1 MTTDATPKLTMPV
14 SEVRDHIMGRADAP
28 VTLVEYGDYE
38 CPHCRQVHLVIAELR
53 EALGDR
59 LRYVFRHFPIRTS
72 HPHAQLVAE
81 AAEAAGVQGKFWE
94 MHDLLFNHQDRLEKV
109 DLLNHAREI
118 GLDVAQ
124 FERELDE
131 KSHAERVREDFT
143 QGVRSGVNGTPTF
156 FINGTRYD
164 GAWDLESL
172 LEAIEKPL
180 GVQVRLLADE
190 FMRLAAA
197 GGIVLMIAT
206 VLALLWANL
215 PGGGESYVDFW
226 HTKFAIMFGED
237 GLSKYLLKWVNDG
250 LMAVFFFVV
259 GLEIKR
265 EVTTGELANPRRAAL
280 PIIAALGGLV
290 TPAVIYVIFNRG
302 GPGEAGWGIPM
313 ATDIAFMLGVMALLG
328 NRVPLSLKVFF
339 TAIAIVDDIG
349 AVLVIALFY
358 TEEIIMLPLVIGV
371 GIVILLLSLNRAR
384 VYSPLPYALLGIG
397 LWLAFLQS
405 GVHPTIAGVLLAL
418 TIPTRSPANT
428 GALLAQCVAVLDEFD
443 DKEVHID
450 RTARQEAAAQTL
462 ETVTERLQSP
472 AQRLE
477 HDLHPWATF
486 LILPIFALANAG
498 VQVVGGTSVDLFNP
512 ASLGIIVGLVL
523 GKPLGITTFSWLAV
537 RLGLAEL
544 PRGVPWR
551 QLFAASWLA
560 GIGFTISLFIANDA
574 FEDPLLT
581 TTAKLGIL
589 VASVIAGT
597 IGFFL
602 LRTTISRY
610 DESSR
615 METKSDRNVLK
626 PVDKTAWY

>member
-1 MTTDATPKLTMPV
+1 MTKESAPRLVRPV
-14 SEVRDHIMGRADAP
+14 SEPRDHIMGRADAP

-38 CPHCRQVHLVIAELR
+38 CPHCRQVNPVIAELQ

-72 HPHAQLVAE
+72 HVHAQLAAE
-81 AAEAAGVQGKFWE
+81 AAEAAGAQGKYWE
-94 MHDLLFNHQDRLEKV
+94 MHALLLDHQDRLERA
-109 DLLNHAREI
+109 DLLRYAAEI
-118 GLDVAQ
+118 GLDVAR
-124 FERELDE
+124 FEQALDD
-131 KSHAERVREDFT
+131 HTHQARVREDFT
-143 QGVRSGVNGTPTF
+143 DGVRSGVNGTPTF
-156 FINGTRYD
+156 FINGARYD

-180 GVQVRLLADE
+180 GVQVRLLAQE
-190 FMRLAAA
+190 FQRLAAA

-215 PGGGESYVDFW
+215 PGGGESYDSFW
-226 HTKFAIMFGED
+226 HTNFSIALGD
-237 GLSKYLLKWVNDG
+237 TGLSKYLLKWVNDG
-250 LMAVFFFVV
+250 LMAIFFFVV

-280 PIIAALGGLV
+280 PIIAAIGGLL
-290 TPAVIYVIFNRG
+290 TPAAIYALINAG
-302 GPGEAGWGIPM
+302 GDGAAGWGIPM

-328 NRVPLSLKVFF
+328 SRVPLSLKVFF

-358 TEEIIMLPLVIGV
+358 TEQITVLPLVIGAV
-371 GIVILLLSLNRAR
+371 MVVLLLGLNRAR
-384 VYSPLPYALLGIG
+384 VYSPLPYALLGLG

-428 GALLAQCVAVLDEFD
+428 GALLAQCVAVLDEFED
-443 DKEVHID
+443 EAMPID

-477 HDLHPWATF
+477 HNLHPWSTF

-498 VQVVGGTSVDLFNP
+498 VQVAGEAGMDLFNP
-512 ASLGIIVGLVL
+512 VSLGIILGLVL
-523 GKPLGITTFSWLAV
+523 GKPLGITAFSWLAV
-537 RLGLAEL
+537 RLGLAEM
-544 PRGVPWR
+544 PRGVNWPL
-551 QLFAASWLA
+551 LFSGSWLA

-574 FEDPLLT
+574 FGDPALT

-589 VASVIAGT
+589 IASILAGVIGFILLRARTSTYREASKVQADAVASG
-597 IGFFL
+597 
-602 LRTTISRY
+602 
-610 DESSR
+610 
-615 METKSDRNVLK
+615 
-626 PVDKTAWY
+626 

>member
-1 MTTDATPKLTMPV
+1 MTTNSAPKLTMPV
-14 SEVRDHIMGRADAP
+14 SEARDHIIGRSDAP

-38 CPHCRQVHLVIAELR
+38 CPYCRQVHHIIAELQ
-53 EALGDR
+53 ETLGDR
-59 LRYVFRHFPIRTS
+59 LCYVFRHFPIRTS
-72 HPHAQLVAE
+72 HPHAQTAAK
-81 AAEAAGVQGKFWE
+81 AAEAAGAQGRYWE
-94 MHDLLFNHQDRLEKV
+94 MHDLLLDHQDRLAKI
-109 DLLNHAREI
+109 DLLGYAGEI
-118 GLDVAQ
+118 GLDVTQ

-131 KSHAERVREDFT
+131 DTHAGRVREDFT

-156 FINGTRYD
+156 FINGARYD

-206 VLALLWANL
+206 MLALLWANL
-215 PGGGESYVDFW
+215 PGGGGGYDDFW
-226 HTKFAIMFGED
+226 HTNFAITLGET

-250 LMAVFFFVV
+250 LMALFFFVV

-265 EVTTGELANPRRAAL
+265 ELTTGELANPRRAAL
-280 PIIAALGGLV
+280 PIIAALGGLLI
-290 TPAVIYVIFNRG
+290 PAVIYTAFNLGR
-302 GPGEAGWGIPM
+302 PGEAGWGIPI

-328 NRVPLSLKVFF
+328 SRMPLSLKVFF

-349 AVLVIALFY
+349 GVLVIALFY
-358 TEEIIMLPLVIGV
+358 TEEIIILPLVIGAV
-371 GIVILLLSLNRAR
+371 IVVLLLGLTRAR

-428 GALLAQCVAVLDEFD
+428 SALLAQCVAVLDEFD
-443 DKEVHID
+443 DEKVHIN

-462 ETVTERLQSP
+462 ETVTERLRSP

-477 HDLHPWATF
+477 HNLHPWSTF

-498 VQVVGGTSVDLFNP
+498 VKVIGETSVNLLSP
-512 ASLGIIVGLVL
+512 TSLGIIVGLVL
-523 GKPLGITTFSWLAV
+523 GKPLGITAFSWLAV

-574 FEDPLLT
+574 FADPVQT
-581 TTAKLGIL
+581 TTARLGIL
-589 VASVIAGT
+589 VASVVAGT
-597 IGFFL
+597 VGFL
-602 LRTTISRY
+602 LLRATTISRY

-615 METKSDRNVLK
+615 IETGSGRVEVVRAAD
-626 PVDKTAWY
+626 

>member
-1 MTTDATPKLTMPV
+1 
-14 SEVRDHIMGRADAP
+14 
-28 VTLVEYGDYE
+28 
-38 CPHCRQVHLVIAELR
+38 
-53 EALGDR
+53 
-59 LRYVFRHFPIRTS
+59 
-72 HPHAQLVAE
+72 
-81 AAEAAGVQGKFWE
+81 
-94 MHDLLFNHQDRLEKV
+94 
-109 DLLNHAREI
+109 
-118 GLDVAQ
+118 
-124 FERELDE
+124 
-131 KSHAERVREDFT
+131 
-143 QGVRSGVNGTPTF
+143 
-156 FINGTRYD
+156 
-164 GAWDLESL
+164 
-172 LEAIEKPL
+172 
-180 GVQVRLLADE
+180 VRLLADE

-197 GGIVLMIAT
+197 GGIVLMSAT

-215 PGGGESYVDFW
+215 PGGGEGYYDFW
-226 HTKFAIMFGED
+226 HTNFAITLGET

-250 LMAVFFFVV
+250 LMAIFFFVV

-280 PIIAALGGLV
+280 PIIGALGGLL
-290 TPAVIYVIFNRG
+290 TPAAIYVIFNRG

-328 NRVPLSLKVFF
+328 SRVPLSLKVFF

-358 TEEIIMLPLVIGV
+358 TEEIIIMPLIIGA
-371 GIVILLLSLNRAR
+371 GIVILLLGLNRAR
-384 VYSPLPYALLGIG
+384 VYSPLPYALLGVG

-405 GVHPTIAGVLLAL
+405 GMHPTIAGVLLAL

-443 DKEVHID
+443 DKEAHLG

-498 VQVVGGTSVDLFNP
+498 VQVIGETSVDLFNP

-589 VASVIAGT
+589 AASVIAGT

-602 LRTTISRY
+602 LRATISRY

-615 METKSDRNVLK
+615 METKSDHMEAV
-626 PVDKTAWY
+626 PAAD

>member
-1 MTTDATPKLTMPV
+1 MTTEAPPKLTMPV
-14 SEVRDHIMGRADAP
+14 SEARDHIMGRADAP

-38 CPHCRQVHLVIAELR
+38 CPHCRQVYPVIAALQ

-72 HPHAQLVAE
+72 HPHAQLAAQ
-81 AAEAAGVQGKFWE
+81 AAEAAGAQGKYWE

-109 DLLNHAREI
+109 DLLGYAGEI
-118 GLDVAQ
+118 GLDVTQ

-131 KSHAERVREDFT
+131 NSHAERVREDFT
-143 QGVRSGVNGTPTF
+143 QGVHSGVNGTPTF

-172 LEAIEKPL
+172 LEAIDKPL

-197 GGIVLMIAT
+197 GGIVLMSAT

-215 PGGGESYVDFW
+215 PGGGEGYHDFW
-226 HTKFAIMFGED
+226 HTNFAITLGET

-250 LMAVFFFVV
+250 LMAIFFFVV

-280 PIIAALGGLV
+280 PIIAALGGLL

-615 METKSDRNVLK
+615 METKSDRMEAV
-626 PVDKTAWY
+626 PAAD